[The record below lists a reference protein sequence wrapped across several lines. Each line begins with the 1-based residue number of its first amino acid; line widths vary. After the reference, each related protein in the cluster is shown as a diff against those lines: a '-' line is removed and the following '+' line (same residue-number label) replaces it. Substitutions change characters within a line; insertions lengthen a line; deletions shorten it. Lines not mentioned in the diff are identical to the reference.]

1 MADQQ
6 KTHELAQQKAA
17 KLLMK
22 RTASVSTAFSD
33 HHQRRKN
40 YAGSVSTVSYMENL
54 QEENSNPGG
63 IKYENTYKLEPTKGG
78 FPVKLLNIMLE
89 EVLTDFLEDQIYEQ
103 DNCPRFTKSISEI
116 IKTKAKDII
125 DPRYKVI
132 CVTHIGQQSGQG
144 IRIGSRCLWNTKHDN
159 CASVVYKNSSLF
171 AISSIYGIYYD

>member
-1 MADQQ
+1 
-6 KTHELAQQKAA
+6 
-17 KLLMK
+17 
-22 RTASVSTAFSD
+22 
-33 HHQRRKN
+33 
-40 YAGSVSTVSYMENL
+40 MENL
-54 QEENSNPGG
+54 QEENSNFGG

-78 FPVKLLNIMLE
+78 FPVKLLTNI
-89 EVLTDFLEDQIYEQ
+89 LEDQVYEQ

-116 IKTKAKDII
+116 IKTKAKDLI

-171 AISSIYGIYYD
+171 AISSVYGVYYD